1 LEHEHENKKIVNRL
15 ARLEGHLRSV
25 REMVE
30 SGRDCTEV
38 LVQMAA
44 VRSALEQAGR
54 VILED
59 HIEHCIAETT
69 QVKGKQQK
77 AIDDLKMALKQFI
90 K

>member
-1 LEHEHENKKIVNRL
+1 MEHKHDTKKIVHRL

-30 SGRDCTEV
+30 AGRDCTEV

-59 HIEHCIAETT
+59 HIEHCIAEA
-69 QVKGKQQK
+69 QVKGKRQK
-77 AIDDLKMALKQFI
+77 AIDELKAALKQFI
-90 K
+90 G